1 MMNAHMIHFLIL
13 LATLALG
20 VSAFFAAAGNSGL
33 QLFIGFVT
41 ALAYVVWGILHHALS
56 GDLHK
61 KVVVE
66 YVLIA
71 AIAILLLEV
80 ALGP

>member
-1 MMNAHMIHFLIL
+1 MKTHILHFLIL
-13 LATLALG
+13 LGILG
-20 VSAFFAAAGNSGL
+20 IGVASFFAAKGSSGL
-33 QLFIGFVT
+33 QFFIGVVT
-41 ALAYVVWGILHHALS
+41 ALAYVVWGIIYHAIA

-71 AIAILLLEV
+71 AIAILLLEIV
-80 ALGP
+80 LGP